1 MSSFLRRL
9 RSTTRLHSPR
19 SEPPPSSSRAD
30 SLSAPSPSSSSPRA
44 SSPTKLRQGPA
55 RRGYEALE
63 GDQHVS
69 DDGGDE
75 DGIAPSLV
83 IDSRLL
89 DEGDEGGELGDWVWV
104 DVEPAGAVSARGK
117 QNLVSVGGARP
128 AFSDSDVAP
137 PLVPFSTSYALSPG
151 RDPPRTPTKRKASL
165 SSPELS
171 PTASFSSALLSP
183 SSPTSRTSTSS
194 LAPPPTPTSP
204 TPSVSLSL
212 TIATRID
219 HNGRRVLTSRR
230 RLSLKPSPCETR
242 RQKDLYG
249 IGDDE
254 ASGGE
259 DEVGDDVRFAP
270 SSAGLDLVEVGA
282 AIRAPSLG
290 LGMLDVDVFAA
301 QGGSTSAPLPPSSP
315 FEARSTRPRPVALQP
330 LVIPSSSS
338 PGHYESPLPSPTLAR
353 LPEHQPIKT
362 FWPPPPL
369 DPPSSPTKSAFS
381 SLTRS
386 NTTYSTRTSSSS
398 SATGSSSAAKRH
410 NSLLQPRR
418 TFRRLSLSSRH
429 GSTHGGA
436 GPCAAP
442 LMSATTFSSLHE
454 RRASAPALQPLDGAS
469 VDLERH
475 TSMSSFGS
483 GSGSGAFSMPP
494 TPGATSSSSHFSFGT
509 GASCSTIEPLLALV
523 QQQSLSSG
531 PCAHARRAS
540 QVSFELPPSTP
551 SEVRRSA
558 ATALMGASD
567 DGHAGSSASAGS
579 ASGSGPPLS
588 PSSSFARSR
597 RHARSASEGGSALQ
611 MSVLERSW
619 VPLEDQAEREL
630 ARGTLVVVNPDTA
643 PASPPPRPSSSPI
656 VASTPLGTSPP
667 SSPSFSR
674 TSRPSRPPKS
684 LARWS
689 APPSPSPFLTSP
701 QPPTPPAASR
711 GIGVAC

>member
-19 SEPPPSSSRAD
+19 SEPPPSSGRAD
-30 SLSAPSPSSSSPRA
+30 SHLTPSPSFGSPRP

-63 GDQHVS
+63 GDQLVS
-69 DDGGDE
+69 NDSSADDLGTALAVGWWT
-75 DGIAPSLV
+75 
-83 IDSRLL
+83 L
-89 DEGDEGGELGDWVWV
+89 DEGAEGGELGDWVWI
-104 DVEPAGAVSARGK
+104 DLELARAATACGNK
-117 QNLVSVGGARP
+117 DLVSVGGARSASLP
-128 AFSDSDVAP
+128 TSDNDVAP
-137 PLVPFSTSYALSPG
+137 PLVPFSPPYALSPE
-151 RDPPRTPTKRKASL
+151 RDPPRTPTKRKASI

-183 SSPTSRTSTSS
+183 SSPISRTSTSS
-194 LAPPPTPTSP
+194 LAPPPTPNSP

-242 RQKDLYG
+242 RHKDLYG
-249 IGDDE
+249 VGDDDE
-254 ASGGE
+254 VSGGE
-259 DEVGDDVRFAP
+259 EDDGDDVRFATG
-270 SSAGLDLVEVGA
+270 SAGLELVEAGST
-282 AIRAPSLG
+282 IRAPGMG

-301 QGGSTSAPLPPSSP
+301 HGRSTSSPPMLPASS
-315 FEARSTRPRPVALQP
+315 FEARPARPRPAALQP
-330 LVIPSSSS
+330 LVIPPSGS
-338 PGHYESPLPSPTLAR
+338 PRHYESPLPSPTLAR

-369 DPPSSPTKSAFS
+369 DPPSSPTKSSAFS

-386 NTTYSTRTSSSS
+386 NTTYSSRTSSSS
-398 SATGSSSAAKRH
+398 SANGSSSVAKRH

-429 GSTHGGA
+429 GSAHGGA
-436 GPCAAP
+436 GSGAAP

-454 RRASAPALQPLDGAS
+454 RRASAPALDG

-475 TSMSSFGS
+475 TSMSSLGS
-483 GSGSGAFSMPP
+483 TSGSGAFSIPP
-494 TPGATSSSSHFSFGT
+494 TPGATSSSSHFSLGT
-509 GASCSTIEPLLALV
+509 GASCSTSEPLLALV
-523 QQQSLSSG
+523 RQQSLSSG
-531 PCAHARRAS
+531 ASGPSAHARRAS

-551 SEVRRSA
+551 SEARRAAASSMSA
-558 ATALMGASD
+558 GTD
-567 DGHAGSSASAGS
+567 DGHAAGSSASASSALGS
-579 ASGSGPPLS
+579 HPPLS
-588 PSSSFARSR
+588 PSSSFARAR

-630 ARGTLVVVNPDTA
+630 ARGTLIVRL
-643 PASPPPRPSSSPI
+643 RP
-656 VASTPLGTSPP
+656 
-667 SSPSFSR
+667 
-674 TSRPSRPPKS
+674 
-684 LARWS
+684 LA
-689 APPSPSPFLTSP
+689 L
-701 QPPTPPAASR
+701 
-711 GIGVAC
+711 